1 LAADQLSD
9 VGLGKMA
16 GPILYSA
23 NPWYSAEIARK
34 FRNGNHFAR
43 VCEFFDSTDATAG
56 SAGELI
62 APSSNPRKIY
72 DDLLQEYRAQ
82 EEHSRI
88 RKEHR
93 RKFERLGKQ
102 WYSAGELTKDQL
114 DELLASVRAPSWK
127 IWKPVLYVI
136 PRQGIAAGRIKEVPR
151 RDRAGYG
158 PEFQIVDLRSDE
170 FDIVDLSRLV
180 R

>member
-1 LAADQLSD
+1 
-9 VGLGKMA
+9 MA

-23 NPWYSAEIARK
+23 NPWFATEIARK
-34 FRNGNHFAR
+34 YRKGNHFAW
-43 VCEFFDSTDATAG
+43 VCEFFDSTDAATG
-56 SAGELI
+56 SAGALI

-72 DDLLQEYRAQ
+72 DDLLQEYMAQ

-88 RKEHR
+88 IKDHR
-93 RKFERLGKQ
+93 RKFERLAKQ
-102 WYSAGELTKDQL
+102 WYSVGELTKDQL
-114 DELLASVRAPSWK
+114 DEIVASVRAPSWR

-151 RDRAGYG
+151 PDRAGYG
-158 PEFQIVDLRSDE
+158 PEFQIVDLQSDE
-170 FDIVDLSRLV
+170 FDIVDLSKLV